1 MNEKLNNTVVVIQKF
16 CTDIR
21 VHAFKYVI
29 SENMTLTLLAVKD
42 EDYVQLEKHL
52 FLVSSMIQQDSLEHV

>member
-1 MNEKLNNTVVVIQKF
+1 MNETLNNTVVVIQKF
-16 CTDIR
+16 CTDIC

-29 SENMTLTLLAVKD
+29 SESTTLTLLAVKD